1 MVGNSTNSTKRKTI
15 DCIRVLEKKEKC
27 VMKNK
32 NDTSTSSE
40 AFFAGCLFI
49 FLFLFLFLI
58 SSLPSHS
65 QQYNGTISQSGY
77 TPPSNVWVQWCQMG
91 DKPTCKSFQL
101 NPSISWDGQSKEGK
115 FGRYAGGDF
124 SVQGFSSVPA
134 VSSENKGGE
143 IGAAL
148 LKLMGGQYAE
158 TELWD
163 FAFANSCGQFVCGCQ
178 WYERI
183 TGSPHPIDPGCKN
196 ESTEPNSLRPCPN
209 EPEGS
214 GRNRNNPSYTADT
227 DIPEDRAKQVPCWNG
242 SKRVGRWLIR
252 KGVREEPGPVEE
264 PIKPIDPIVDKPI
277 DKTIDKTADSAL
289 ICLVIKIDPQT
300 RAYTVEVCK

>member
-1 MVGNSTNSTKRKTI
+1 
-15 DCIRVLEKKEKC
+15 
-27 VMKNK
+27 MKNK

-40 AFFAGCLFI
+40 ALFAGCLF
-49 FLFLFLFLI
+49 LFLFLSLLLI

-77 TPPSNVWVQWCQMG
+77 VPPSNVWVQWCQMG

-101 NPSISWDGQSKEGK
+101 NPSIPWDGQSKEGK

-148 LKLMGGQYAE
+148 LKLMGRQYTE

-209 EPEGS
+209 DPPNC
-214 GRNRNNPSYTADT
+214 GRNRNSPCVVADT
-227 DIPEDRAKQVPCWNG
+227 DIPEDRAKQIPCWNG

-252 KGVREEPGPVEE
+252 KGANLLIDKPIQPTNPIENPVNN
-264 PIKPIDPIVDKPI
+264 PNKPIDNS
-277 DKTIDKTADSAL
+277 TDSSL

-300 RAYTVEVCK
+300 KAHTVEICE